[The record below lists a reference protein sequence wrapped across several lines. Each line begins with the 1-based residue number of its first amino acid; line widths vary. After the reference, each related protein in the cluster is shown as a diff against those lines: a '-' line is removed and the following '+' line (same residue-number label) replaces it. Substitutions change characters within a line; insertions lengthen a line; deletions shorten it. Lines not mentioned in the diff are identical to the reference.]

1 MRVQSLGWEDPLEE
15 GTETHS
21 IILSWSIPWTEES
34 GSLWSIGSQ
43 KVGYDWSDLAH
54 MHKYC
59 PYLSLKNHHK
69 KSKRIRKFPSNLI
82 LIQRKTQEYFQKY
95 KICSIQWGKITVSSI
110 QSKVT
115 RHAKEQEDKMCN
127 EKLTNKNRHYNDRKG
142 IKTAVIIVFYMLK
155 KIVKKRL
162 ENYKITS
169 SQIKHLNQT
178 ST

>member
-95 KICSIQWGKITVSSI
+95 KICSIQWGKITVSSTH
-110 QSKVT
+110 QRLPDMQKSRKT
-115 RHAKEQEDKMCN
+115 RCVMRNWPIRIDITMTGKE
-127 EKLTNKNRHYNDRKG
+127 
-142 IKTAVIIVFYMLK
+142 LK
-155 KIVKKRL
+155 QL
-162 ENYKITS
+162 
-169 SQIKHLNQT
+169 L
-178 ST
+178 